1 LKKTQFAA
9 DEREL
14 SLDILMEVS
23 KGKFL
28 NSAIE
33 ECFSAHTLDQRQKSF
48 IKALCDGVTERRLTL
63 DYLIGRQLKTP
74 FGKVKPAVRQILR
87 MGAYQLKFMDSVP
100 DYAAINECV
109 KLTARRVSPSLKGFV
124 NGVLRSVLK
133 DETDIES
140 IEDPS
145 IRFSCPGWLIDELKV
160 YPGQEYVER
169 ILKASLEK
177 QVLYAR
183 VTRSFLLLRNP
194 SPGRHHTINGVIG
207 VASLRM
213 TEEMAHDNETIQES
227 VNTNSAVEFVI
238 EKMSDE
244 GVVCEKSPLA
254 GGAFVIKETPVPL
267 TELKAFRD
275 GLFVIQDISSQL
287 CATVGVGVLLDEAY
301 LTGLNG
307 TDRKEPCNINEEVKI
322 SGNDA
327 SDQAGLRVL
336 DLCAAP
342 GGKALHAAGLLGER
356 GRVLA
361 RDLSMAKVNKINETL
376 LRLGYD
382 NVDLQVGDATV
393 YEPSFEERFDLVIAD
408 LPCSGLGVVSRK
420 PEIKYRLKPEDID
433 SLAALQRSILDNA
446 VRYVKKGGLLL
457 YSTCTLTAKENVGQ
471 YEYLKTQKGL
481 ESVDMDAY
489 LPEAFRGRTGDKGFL
504 QLIQGVDDTDGF
516 FISLYRK
523 LKLPTCH
530 PE

>member
-1 LKKTQFAA
+1 MKKTQFAA

-74 FGKVKPAVRQILR
+74 LGKVKPAVRQILR

-133 DETDIES
+133 DETDPDA
-140 IEDPS
+140 IEDPG
-145 IRFSCPGWLIDELKV
+145 IRWSCPGWLIDELKV

-183 VTRSFLLLRNP
+183 VTRSF
-194 SPGRHHTINGVIG
+194 
-207 VASLRM
+207 ASLRM

-238 EKMSDE
+238 EKTSDE

-254 GGAFVIKETPVPL
+254 KDAFVIKETPCPL
-267 TELKAFRD
+267 NELKAFRD

-287 CATVGVGVLLDEAY
+287 CATVGVGALLDEAY

-393 YEPSFEERFDLVIAD
+393 YEPSFEERFDLVMAD
-408 LPCSGLGVVSRK
+408 LPCSGLGVISRK

-516 FISLYRK
+516 FISLYRNR
-523 LKLPTCH
+523 
-530 PE
+530 

>member
-1 LKKTQFAA
+1 MKKTQFAA

-14 SLDILMEVS
+14 SLDILIEVS

-33 ECFSAHTLDQRQKSF
+33 ECFAVHTLDQRQKSF
-48 IKALCDGVTERRLTL
+48 IKALCDGVTERALTL

-74 FGKVKPAVRQILR
+74 MGKVKPAVRQILR
-87 MGAYQLKFMDSVP
+87 MGAYQLKFMDAVP

-133 DETDIES
+133 DETGLDA
-140 IEDPS
+140 IEDQS
-145 IRFSCPGWLIDELKV
+145 IRWSCPGWIIDELRA
-160 YPGQEYVER
+160 YPGDEYVDR

-177 QVLYAR
+177 PELYAR
-183 VTRSFLLLRNP
+183 VN
-194 SPGRHHTINGVIG
+194 
-207 VASLRM
+207 ASM
-213 TEEMAHDNETIQES
+213 
-227 VNTNSAVEFVI
+227 VEHVL
-238 EKMSDE
+238 KVLGDE

-254 GGAFVIKETPVPL
+254 GGAFVIKETLVPL
-267 TELKAFRD
+267 TELKAFKE
-275 GLFVIQDISSQL
+275 GLFVLQDISSQL
-287 CATVGVGVLLDEAY
+287 CAAVGVGAIPDE
-301 LTGLNG
+301 N
-307 TDRKEPCNINEEVKI
+307 P
-322 SGNDA
+322 
-327 SDQAGLRVL
+327 AGLRVL

-342 GGKALHAAGLLGER
+342 GGKALHVAGLLGSR

-361 RDLSMAKVNKINETL
+361 RDLSMAKVSKINETL

-393 YEPSFEERFDLVIAD
+393 FEPSFEEQFDLVIAD
-408 LPCSGLGVVSRK
+408 LPCSGLGVISRK

-446 VRYVKKGGLLL
+446 VRYVKKGGFLL
-457 YSTCTLTAKENVGQ
+457 YSTCTLTRMENVEQ

-504 QLIQGVDDTDGF
+504 QLIQGADDTDGF

-523 LKLPTCH
+523 
-530 PE
+530 

>member
-1 LKKTQFAA
+1 
-9 DEREL
+9 
-14 SLDILMEVS
+14 
-23 KGKFL
+23 
-28 NSAIE
+28 
-33 ECFSAHTLDQRQKSF
+33 
-48 IKALCDGVTERRLTL
+48 
-63 DYLIGRQLKTP
+63 
-74 FGKVKPAVRQILR
+74 
-87 MGAYQLKFMDSVP
+87 
-100 DYAAINECV
+100 
-109 KLTARRVSPSLKGFV
+109 
-124 NGVLRSVLK
+124 
-133 DETDIES
+133 
-140 IEDPS
+140 
-145 IRFSCPGWLIDELKV
+145 
-160 YPGQEYVER
+160 
-169 ILKASLEK
+169 
-177 QVLYAR
+177 
-183 VTRSFLLLRNP
+183 
-194 SPGRHHTINGVIG
+194 
-207 VASLRM
+207 
-213 TEEMAHDNETIQES
+213 
-227 VNTNSAVEFVI
+227 
-238 EKMSDE
+238 
-244 GVVCEKSPLA
+244 
-254 GGAFVIKETPVPL
+254 AFVIKETPCPL
-267 TELKAFRD
+267 NELKAFRD

-287 CATVGVGVLLDEAY
+287 CATVGVGALLDEAY
-301 LTGLNG
+301 LTGLNV
-307 TDRKEPCNINEEVKI
+307 TDRKESCNINEEVKI

-393 YEPSFEERFDLVIAD
+393 YEPSFEERFDLVMAD
-408 LPCSGLGVVSRK
+408 LPCSGLGVISRK

-516 FISLYRK
+516 FISLYRN
-523 LKLPTCH
+523 
-530 PE
+530 

>member
-1 LKKTQFAA
+1 MKKTQFAA

-74 FGKVKPAVRQILR
+74 LGKVKPAVRQILR
-87 MGAYQLKFMDSVP
+87 MGAYQLKFMDFVP

-133 DETDIES
+133 DDTDIES

-183 VTRSFLLLRNP
+183 VTRSF
-194 SPGRHHTINGVIG
+194 
-207 VASLRM
+207 ASLRM

-254 GGAFVIKETPVPL
+254 RGAFVIKETPCPL
-267 TELKAFRD
+267 NELKAFRD

-287 CATVGVGVLLDEAY
+287 CATVGVGALLDEAY
-301 LTGLNG
+301 LNGLNG
-307 TDRKEPCNINEEVKI
+307 TDRKESCNINEEVKI
-322 SGNDA
+322 SGNDD

-342 GGKALHAAGLLGER
+342 G
-356 GRVLA
+356 
-361 RDLSMAKVNKINETL
+361 
-376 LRLGYD
+376 
-382 NVDLQVGDATV
+382 
-393 YEPSFEERFDLVIAD
+393 
-408 LPCSGLGVVSRK
+408 
-420 PEIKYRLKPEDID
+420 
-433 SLAALQRSILDNA
+433 
-446 VRYVKKGGLLL
+446 
-457 YSTCTLTAKENVGQ
+457 
-471 YEYLKTQKGL
+471 
-481 ESVDMDAY
+481 
-489 LPEAFRGRTGDKGFL
+489 
-504 QLIQGVDDTDGF
+504 
-516 FISLYRK
+516 
-523 LKLPTCH
+523 
-530 PE
+530 

>member
-1 LKKTQFAA
+1 MKKTQFAA

-33 ECFSAHTLDQRQKSF
+33 ECFFAHTLDQRQKSF
-48 IKALCDGVTERRLTL
+48 IKALCDGVTERALTL

-74 FGKVKPAVRQILR
+74 FGKVKPVVRQILR

-177 QVLYAR
+177 PVLYAR
-183 VTRSFLLLRNP
+183 VTRSF
-194 SPGRHHTINGVIG
+194 
-207 VASLRM
+207 ASLRM
-213 TEEMAHDNETIQES
+213 TEEMAHDTEKIQES
-227 VNTNSAVEFVI
+227 VNTNSAVDLVI
-238 EKMSDE
+238 EKLSDE

-254 GGAFVIKETPVPL
+254 GGTFVIKETSGPL
-267 TELKAFRD
+267 NEIKAFRD

-287 CATVGVGVLLDEAY
+287 CATVGVGALLDGAY
-301 LTGLNG
+301 LAGLNG
-307 TDRKEPCNINEEVKI
+307 TDRKESCNRNEEVKN

-408 LPCSGLGVVSRK
+408 LPCSGLGVISRK

-457 YSTCTLTAKENVGQ
+457 YSTCTLIAKENVGQ

-516 FISLYRK
+516 FISLYRNR
-523 LKLPTCH
+523 
-530 PE
+530 

>member
-1 LKKTQFAA
+1 MKKTQFAA

-14 SLDILMEVS
+14 SLDILIEVS

-33 ECFSAHTLDQRQKSF
+33 ECFAAHTLDQRQKSF
-48 IKALCDGVTERRLTL
+48 IKALCDGVTERALTL

-74 FGKVKPAVRQILR
+74 MGKVKPAVRQILR

-109 KLTARRVSPSLKGFV
+109 KLTARRVSHSLKGFV

-133 DETDIES
+133 DETDPDA
-140 IEDPS
+140 IEDPG
-145 IRFSCPGWLIDELKV
+145 IRWSCPGWIIDELKA
-160 YPGQEYVER
+160 YPGDEYVDR

-177 QVLYAR
+177 PKLYAR
-183 VTRSFLLLRNP
+183 
-194 SPGRHHTINGVIG
+194 
-207 VASLRM
+207 ACA
-213 TEEMAHDNETIQES
+213 EAES
-227 VNTNSAVEFVI
+227 VMSALTE
-238 EKMSDE
+238 E
-244 GVVCEKSPLA
+244 GVVCEKISLVKD
-254 GGAFVIKETPVPL
+254 AFVIKETPVPL
-267 TELKAFRD
+267 TELKAFKE
-275 GLFVIQDISSQL
+275 GLFVLQDISSQL
-287 CATVGVGVLLDEAY
+287 CAMAGVGALLDGE
-301 LTGLNG
+301 TSDGLDMDGASVDG
-307 TDRKEPCNINEEVKI
+307 TALKI
-322 SGNDA
+322 
-327 SDQAGLRVL
+327 L

-342 GGKALHAAGLLGER
+342 GGKALHAAGLLGSR

-361 RDLSMAKVNKINETL
+361 RDLSMAKVSKINETL

-408 LPCSGLGVVSRK
+408 LPCSGLGVMSRK

-471 YEYLKTQKGL
+471 YEYLKTQKGF

-523 LKLPTCH
+523 
-530 PE
+530 